1 MLRGVNTRPGR
12 YSGGA
17 KVAVFLLWI
26 LLFFSQLGLH
36 FAVHKQGSR
45 HSFQFVRSPPPRK
58 VWFSGAA
65 NSFHAP
71 SSSPHLA
78 GNEGDE
84 KRIVHT
90 CFEMLNDFSELGLG
104 GATTTLELSVPFTHL
119 LCFRVQ
125 LLCQPIFAGS
135 HTSLL
140 LSVMGIKRASNNVTM
155 NVIVMNR

>member
-17 KVAVFLLWI
+17 KVAVFFLWI
-26 LLFFSQLGLH
+26 MLFFSQLGLH

-45 HSFQFVRSPPPRK
+45 HSFQFIRSPPPRK

-71 SSSPHLA
+71 SSSPHLP

-90 CFEMLNDFSELGLG
+90 GPNPLHN
-104 GATTTLELSVPFTHL
+104 
-119 LCFRVQ
+119 
-125 LLCQPIFAGS
+125 
-135 HTSLL
+135 
-140 LSVMGIKRASNNVTM
+140 
-155 NVIVMNR
+155 